1 VRADGGLAAVAIDRN
16 SNVVAWSL
24 LSVQG
29 AFRGLTVHR
38 GEPHFLVELDG
49 QILLERFDEG
59 LMTDHAGTLESEEPR
74 AIWSGLDHLEGRQV
88 TAQPEGG
95 APVRLWVAAGEVVL
109 PAATTRVTFGLAYAH
124 EVEPPALVVPTG
136 PGISLDRPYRP
147 VRVVFRLL
155 GTAALRADTGA
166 GPRALDLGPPPQGTF
181 SQDVAVRA
189 LGWRRGTR
197 QPPWRV
203 VQDDP
208 TPCTIL
214 SVTTEIKGDA

>member
-1 VRADGGLAAVAIDRN
+1 
-16 SNVVAWSL
+16 
-24 LSVQG
+24 
-29 AFRGLTVHR
+29 
-38 GEPHFLVELDG
+38 
-49 QILLERFDEG
+49 
-59 LMTDHAGTLESEEPR
+59 
-74 AIWSGLDHLEGRQV
+74 V

-147 VRVVFRLL
+147 VRVVFRVL
-155 GTAALRADTGA
+155 GTPALRADTGA
-166 GPRALDLGPPPQGTF
+166 GLCALDLGPPSP
-181 SQDVAVRA
+181 SLARDVAVRA
-189 LGWRRGTR
+189 LGWRRGIR

-203 VQDDP
+203 SQDDP

-214 SVTTEIKGDA
+214 SITTEIKGDA

>member
-1 VRADGGLAAVAIDRN
+1 VTIDRN

-49 QILLERFDEG
+49 RTLLERFDEA
-59 LMTDHAGTLESEEPR
+59 LMTDHAVTLVNPVPQ
-74 AIWSGLDHLEGRQV
+74 AVWTGLDHLEGREV

-95 APVRLWVAAGEVVL
+95 APVRQWVAAGEVVL
-109 PAATTRVTFGLAYAH
+109 PVATTRVTFGLAYAH
-124 EVEPPALVVPTG
+124 EVEPSALVVPSG
-136 PGISLDRPYRP
+136 PSISLDRPYRP
-147 VRVVFRLL
+147 IRVVFRLL
-155 GTAALRADTGA
+155 GTSTLRADTGA
-166 GPRALDLGPPPQGTF
+166 GPRALDLGPPPPNGS

-189 LGWRRGTR
+189 LGWRRGIR

-203 VQDDP
+203 SQDDP
-208 TPCTIL
+208 SQCTIL
-214 SVTTEIKGDA
+214 AVTTEIKGDA